1 MGKALEKIKAL
12 AVTETSTWLEDA
24 NARQANKD
32 WTKRSFKIAV
42 RILREIRAQKPINGM
57 TQRKLAETMG
67 VSAQYINKVV
77 KGKENLTLE
86 TISKIE
92 QVLGISLIE
101 VTNPETI
108 TFQSSQLLHKNTV
121 NRNDSKV
128 IATKVISMRGGDRNE
143 YEPEHTP
150 TGTYGY

>member
-1 MGKALEKIKAL
+1 ML
-12 AVTETSTWLEDA
+12 ASKKTSTWLEDA
-24 NARQANKD
+24 NVRQANKD

-57 TQRKLAETMG
+57 TQRKLAEAMG

-92 QVLGISLIE
+92 QVLGISLIQ
-101 VTNPETI
+101 VPTVETI
-108 TFQSSQLLHKNTV
+108 TYQSSELLRKHIV
-121 NRNDSKV
+121 NRNNSKV
-128 IATKVISMRGGDRNE
+128 IGTKVISISGVDRND
-143 YEPEHTP
+143 YEPEYTP
-150 TGTYGY
+150 TGTYG

>member
-1 MGKALEKIKAL
+1 MGKELEKINML
-12 AVTETSTWLEDA
+12 ASKKTSTWLEDA
-24 NARQANKD
+24 NVRQANKD

-57 TQRKLAETMG
+57 TQRKLAEAMG

-92 QVLGISLIE
+92 QVLGISLIQ
-101 VTNPETI
+101 VPTVETI
-108 TFQSSQLLHKNTV
+108 TYQSSELLRKHIV
-121 NRNDSKV
+121 NRNNSKV
-128 IATKVISMRGGDRNE
+128 IGTKVISISGVDRND
-143 YEPEHTP
+143 YEPEYTP
-150 TGTYGY
+150 TGTYG

>member
-1 MGKALEKIKAL
+1 MGKALEKINML
-12 AVTETSTWLEDA
+12 ASKKTSTWLEDA
-24 NARQANKD
+24 NVRQANKD

-57 TQRKLAETMG
+57 TQRKLAEAMG

-92 QVLGISLIE
+92 QVLGISLIQ
-101 VTNPETI
+101 VPTVETI
-108 TFQSSQLLHKNTV
+108 TYQSSELL
-121 NRNDSKV
+121 
-128 IATKVISMRGGDRNE
+128 DRKSVV
-143 YEPEHTP
+143 
-150 TGTYGY
+150 

>member
-1 MGKALEKIKAL
+1 MGKALEKINML
-12 AVTETSTWLEDA
+12 ASKKTSTWLEDA
-24 NARQANKD
+24 NVRQANKD

-57 TQRKLAETMG
+57 TQRKLAEAMG

-92 QVLGISLIE
+92 QVLGISLIQ
-101 VTNPETI
+101 VPTVETI
-108 TFQSSQLLHKNTV
+108 TYQSSELLRKHIV
-121 NRNDSKV
+121 NRNNSKV
-128 IATKVISMRGGDRNE
+128 IGTKVISISGVDRND
-143 YEPEHTP
+143 YEPEYTP
-150 TGTYGY
+150 TGTYG